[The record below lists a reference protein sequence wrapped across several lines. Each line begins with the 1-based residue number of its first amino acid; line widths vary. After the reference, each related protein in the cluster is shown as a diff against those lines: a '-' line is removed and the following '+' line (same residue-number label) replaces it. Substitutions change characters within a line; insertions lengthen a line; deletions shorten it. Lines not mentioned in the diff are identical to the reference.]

1 MKSARRPAGT
11 FNAPGSALPLS
22 ESMAAALRL
31 LTRSDR
37 SANEVRRFLT
47 ARGYSEAVAQTTL
60 RRLQRLGYLNDDKAA
75 LRLAQS
81 RLARRPLGR
90 AALIEALLAR
100 EFSEETAVRAARA
113 AYSGITEQAVA
124 EHLLSKLAVRFQDR
138 ARETRRR
145 AALLSARG
153 FADDV
158 IESCLGRTAFDQA
171 WHQRTS

>member
-11 FNAPGSALPLS
+11 FNAPGAALPLA

-37 SANEVRRFLT
+37 SANEVRRCLL
-47 ARGYSEAVAQTTL
+47 ARGYSAAVAQATL

-90 AALIEALLAR
+90 AALIEALKAR
-100 EFSEETAVRAARA
+100 EFGDETAVRAVRA
-113 AYSGITEQAVA
+113 AYYGTTEQAVA
-124 EHLLSKLAVRFQDR
+124 ERLLSQLAARFQDH

-153 FADDV
+153 FTEDV
-158 IESCLGRTAFDQA
+158 IESCLGRAAFEQA
-171 WHQRTS
+171 SHQRTS